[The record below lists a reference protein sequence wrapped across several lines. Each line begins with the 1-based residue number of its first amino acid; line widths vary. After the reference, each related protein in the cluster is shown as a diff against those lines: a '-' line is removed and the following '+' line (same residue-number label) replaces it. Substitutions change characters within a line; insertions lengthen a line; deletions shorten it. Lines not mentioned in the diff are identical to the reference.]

1 MASFPQTYRIN
12 LSNGLGMLSR
22 VKRTLRTQSVA
33 LFSRPDPPGD
43 QGIKMSGWGESWLTT
58 NNRKKTCS
66 SPKTS
71 MFGFENT
78 KSVFKTRLL
87 IVG

>member
-33 LFSRPDPPGD
+33 LFFKAGSTGGSRHQDVWMG
-43 QGIKMSGWGESWLTT
+43 GELAYH
-58 NNRKKTCS
+58 K
-66 SPKTS
+66 
-71 MFGFENT
+71 
-78 KSVFKTRLL
+78 
-87 IVG
+87 